1 MGIAGLLLVRD
12 AADTLTTEFQFL
24 GWSRL
29 ASILAMPDKVQ
40 FNVYLPPDV
49 VRAVKHRSIDEG
61 LSLSA
66 FVEKALSQ
74 YLAAA
79 QKEDPR

>member
-1 MGIAGLLLVRD
+1 
-12 AADTLTTEFQFL
+12 
-24 GWSRL
+24 
-29 ASILAMPDKVQ
+29 MPDKVQ

-66 FVEKALSQ
+66 FVEKALTE

-79 QKEDPR
+79 QEEDPR